1 MTWRFRILGPVR
13 VEQDGAA
20 LPLESQRAKAVL
32 AALVLDLGRPVSVD
46 RLIEAVWG
54 EQPPSRALPT
64 LQVHVSN
71 LRRTL
76 GAGADMLV
84 TESPGYRLR
93 IEPGD
98 SDLAIF
104 DALTARAREHRVA
117 GRYAEAET
125 ALREALAL
133 WTGAPLADLPSTQV
147 IEESRSW
154 LESRYIAAVEE
165 QHELLLRLG
174 RHREAVPELERLV
187 QRYPLRETL
196 WELLIRAHYASGSS
210 SDALNAY
217 RRARRTLIEELG
229 VDPGDRLRAIEAAI
243 LARSPLPEWDVPGG
257 GGAAGALD
265 PGATKRVPGPR
276 GGYLVRADGGRVPID
291 EIITIGR
298 HPECTITLSDPAVS
312 RRHAEV
318 RPVMGGCLIVDLSSA
333 NGTRV
338 SGAYVAQA
346 LLADNDVIEIGPSTF
361 TYKARDV

>member
-1 MTWRFRILGPVR
+1 MWRFRVLGPVR
-13 VEQDGAA
+13 VERDGVA
-20 LPLESQRAKAVL
+20 LPLDSQRAKAVL
-32 AALVLDLGRPVSVD
+32 AALVLDLGRPVSVE

-54 EQPPSRALPT
+54 EHPPGRALPT

-76 GAGADMLV
+76 GDGADLLV
-84 TESPGYRLR
+84 TETPGYRLR

-98 SDLAIF
+98 SDLGAF
-104 DALTARAREHRVA
+104 DALTATAREQRVA
-117 GRYAEAET
+117 GRFAEAEA
-125 ALREALAL
+125 ALRDALGL

-154 LESRYIAAVEE
+154 LESRYGAAIEE

-174 RHREAVPELERLV
+174 RHRDAVPELERLV

-196 WELLIRAHYASGSS
+196 WELLIRAHYASGSAS
-210 SDALNAY
+210 EALNAY
-217 RRARRTLIEELG
+217 RRARRVLVDELG
-229 VDPGDRLRAIEAAI
+229 VEPGERLRAVEAAV
-243 LARSPLPEWDVPGG
+243 LSRAPLPEFDAPA
-257 GGAAGALD
+257 AAGAGAGFD
-265 PGATKRVPGPR
+265 PGATRRVPGPR
-276 GGYLVRADGGRVPID
+276 GGYLVRADGARVPID

-298 HPECTITLSDPAVS
+298 HPDCTITLSDPAVS

-318 RPVMGGCLIVDLSSA
+318 RPVMGGSLIVDLSSA

-361 TYKARDV
+361 TYKTGEP

>member
-1 MTWRFRILGPVR
+1 VTWRFRVLGPVR
-13 VEQDGAA
+13 VERDGVA
-20 LPLESQRAKAVL
+20 LPLDSQRAKAVL

-71 LRRTL
+71 LRRAL
-76 GAGADMLV
+76 GDGAEMLL
-84 TESPGYRLR
+84 TETPGYRLR

-98 SDLAIF
+98 CDLGIF
-104 DALTARAREHRVA
+104 DALTTTAREHRVA
-117 GRYAEAET
+117 RRYPEAEA
-125 ALREALAL
+125 ALSEALAM

-154 LESRYIAAVEE
+154 LESRYVAAVEE
-165 QHELLLRLG
+165 RHELLLRLG
-174 RHREAVPELERLV
+174 RHRDAVPELERLV

-217 RRARRTLIEELG
+217 RRARRTLVDELG
-229 VDPGDRLRAIEAAI
+229 VEPGERLRAVEAAV
-243 LARSPLPEWDVPGG
+243 LSRSPLPEWDAPGG
-257 GGAAGALD
+257 GGAAANFD
-265 PGATKRVPGPR
+265 PGATKRAPGPR

-318 RPVMGGCLIVDLSSA
+318 RPVMGGSLIVDLSSA
-333 NGTRV
+333 NGTKV

-361 TYKARDV
+361 TYRTREA